1 LKSSIQYIKFIL
13 STTLFISFVYSILTF
28 PQSIS
33 KLSLSLNYLNTNA
46 EIIFD
51 NDHLHPNCKSLLNSE
66 NRFAFSSTN
75 NFKTANYL
83 DSIDYNYIPWEAD
96 KHFWVAFGELIIIEF
111 IPWALAR
118 WGQDYENPEDNWA
131 NVSPET
137 WWRNISSG
145 WEYDGDAFL
154 TNYFA
159 HPYHGNTYYNAG
171 RVNGYSFWESSVWAF
186 AGSAFWEFFGET
198 TRPSINDLINTSLNG
213 INLGEMLFRLSAVVT
228 DNTETGTTRVFQEV
242 GGALLNPVRG
252 FSRLVTGETSKK
264 FPNPEESNPK
274 GFGFKLDAGLR
285 RLDKNGNVNATENV
299 NEGVFSAEI
308 LYGNLFQG
316 NIKKPFSWFGISAAI
331 STRDPLLT
339 NLQSF
344 GNLYGWHLKK
354 SKDTRHIAVITLNYN
369 YFNNPGFTYGGTSV
383 NPHFVSLYNLGEQFN
398 FLTNLDIELIAM
410 GAVPTDYYVDVEGR
424 NYDFGPGI
432 GINLGASLIKRNWNF
447 ARIYYSSKWTWTQSE
462 PSDSR
467 HHLHLVWFDVTY
479 PIIDYL
485 AVGLGLGA
493 YWRNSYYEYEDDVFK
508 RNRIIRLFL
517 RAALN

>member
-1 LKSSIQYIKFIL
+1 MLYISL
-13 STTLFISFVYSILTF
+13 VYSLLIF
-28 PQSIS
+28 PQSKS
-33 KLSLSLNYLNTNA
+33 KLSLSLKYVNPNA
-46 EIIFD
+46 EIILDKDRLNLNFE
-51 NDHLHPNCKSLLNSE
+51 SLPSHETRL
-66 NRFAFSSTN
+66 AFSSTN
-75 NFKTANYL
+75 NFRTVNYL
-83 DSIDYNYIPWEAD
+83 DTIDYNYIPWEAD
-96 KHFWVAFGELIIIEF
+96 KHFWVAFGELVIIEF

-228 DNTETGTTRVFQEV
+228 DNTETGTTRVFQEI
-242 GGALLNPVRG
+242 GGVLLNPVRG
-252 FSRLVTGETSKK
+252 FSRLVTGETSKN

-274 GFGFKLDAGLR
+274 GFGFKFDAGLR
-285 RLDKNGNVNATENV
+285 RLDKNGNVNATEDV

-316 NIKKPFSWFGISAAI
+316 NIKKPFSWFGISVAI
-331 STRDPLLT
+331 STRDPMLT

-344 GNLYGWHLKK
+344 GNLYGWHLQKGK
-354 SKDTRHIAVITLNYN
+354 NTRHTVCATLNYN

-383 NPHFVSLYNLGEQFN
+383 NSHLVSLFNLGAEFH
-398 FLTNLDIELIAM
+398 FLTNLDVELIAM

-432 GINLGASLIKRNWNF
+432 GINLGASLIKGNWNF
-447 ARIYYSSKWTWTQSE
+447 ARIYYSSKWIWTQSE

-485 AVGLGLGA
+485 AVGLGFGA
-493 YWRNSYYEYEDDVFK
+493 YWRNSYYENEDDVFK